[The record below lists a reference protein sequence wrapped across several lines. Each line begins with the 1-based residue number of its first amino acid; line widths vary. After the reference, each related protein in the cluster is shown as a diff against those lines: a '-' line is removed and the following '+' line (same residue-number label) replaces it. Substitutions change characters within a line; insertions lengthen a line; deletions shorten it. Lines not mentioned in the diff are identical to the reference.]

1 MICINKNNRVF
12 QPEIVH
18 NLDSE
23 EGIAKLKA
31 EGITIKEGAKYKF
44 RVSFRVQHEIV
55 AGLKF
60 TTRLKKAVFSDEDS
74 VMIGSYPPASTP
86 HVFEFPRRQFSEA
99 PKGMLFRGKYTA
111 RNQFIDSDKVN
122 HLEYEYT
129 VTITK

>member
-1 MICINKNNRVF
+1 MH
-12 QPEIVH
+12 Q
-18 NLDSE
+18 LDTEEGLAKLKE
-23 EGIAKLKA
+23 EGINL
-31 EGITIKEGAKYKF
+31 KEGAKYKF

-74 VMIGSYPPASTP
+74 VMIGSYPPASTA
-86 HVFEFPRRQFSEA
+86 HVFEFPRRGFSEA

>member
-1 MICINKNNRVF
+1 M
-12 QPEIVH
+12 
-18 NLDSE
+18 
-23 EGIAKLKA
+23 
-31 EGITIKEGAKYKF
+31 
-44 RVSFRVQHEIV
+44 QHDIV

-86 HVFEFPRRQFSEA
+86 HVFEFPRHNYSEA
-99 PKGMLFRGKYTA
+99 PKGMLFRGKYAA

-122 HLEYEYT
+122 HLEYEYF